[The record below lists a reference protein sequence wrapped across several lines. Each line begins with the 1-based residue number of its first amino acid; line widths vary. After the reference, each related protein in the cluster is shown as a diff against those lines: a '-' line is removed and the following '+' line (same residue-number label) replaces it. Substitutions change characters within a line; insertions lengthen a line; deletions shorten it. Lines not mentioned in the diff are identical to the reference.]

1 MPIMKYKL
9 QFTLSSQIG
18 GSITVM
24 MFSPKAWPDSS
35 TAVVKPMHSLPSML
49 LMVHMY
55 IVAESVVPSVLR
67 AVGHQRII
75 VNLVDSLRCYHSS
88 SASSV
93 EALTSSSDI
102 SCTVVR
108 MVDVGLSNHCATA

>member
-75 VNLVDSLRCYHSS
+75 VNLVDSLT
-88 SASSV
+88 SV
-93 EALTSSSDI
+93 LPFEFCLL
-102 SCTVVR
+102 C
-108 MVDVGLSNHCATA
+108 

>member
-1 MPIMKYKL
+1 
-9 QFTLSSQIG
+9 
-18 GSITVM
+18 
-24 MFSPKAWPDSS
+24 
-35 TAVVKPMHSLPSML
+35 ML

-93 EALTSSSDI
+93 EA
-102 SCTVVR
+102 R
-108 MVDVGLSNHCATA
+108 SNSTGSKIRQSFVIATTLQTDCL